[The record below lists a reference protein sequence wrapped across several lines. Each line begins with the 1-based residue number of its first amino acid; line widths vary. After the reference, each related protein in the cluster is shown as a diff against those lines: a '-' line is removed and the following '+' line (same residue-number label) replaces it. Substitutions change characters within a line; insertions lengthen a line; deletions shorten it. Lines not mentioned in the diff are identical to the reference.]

1 MADRSVKTGVLLIN
15 LGTPEATDFASM
27 RRYLKEFLSDKRVVE
42 ATGPLWWLIFHGIIL
57 TRRPRR
63 SGRAYARIWNR
74 ERNESPLRSF
84 TRAQAQA
91 LGVAFAER
99 PGIVIDWAMRY
110 GTPSIAAGIER
121 LIGQGCER
129 ILFFPLYPQ
138 YSSATTGTAMECAFD
153 ALKTLRHQPAIR
165 GVAPY
170 FDHPAHIAALATG
183 IRAHHAGLSWQP
195 DVIIASLHGLPAD
208 FIAQG
213 DPYRDQCEVTVDL
226 LRRELGLDADRLLLS
241 YQSRA
246 GRREWIGPDTETLI
260 RRLAGQGVKNLS
272 LVAPGFAA
280 DGVETLEEL
289 GIRATRAF
297 LDAGGENVTLVPCLN
312 AGATSIAMLETL
324 VLENLSG
331 WLRGG
336 DQAPGVVA

>member
-1 MADRSVKTGVLLIN
+1 VAEAPAKTGVLLIN
-15 LGTPEATDFASM
+15 LGTPDGTDFASM

-63 SGRAYARIWNR
+63 SGRAYARIWDHA
-74 ERNESPLRSF
+74 RNESPLRGF
-84 TRAQAQA
+84 TRAQARA
-91 LGVAFAER
+91 LGAALAGR
-99 PGIVIDWAMRY
+99 PGIVVDWAMRY
-110 GTPSIAAGIER
+110 GTPSIAQGIER

-138 YSSATTGTAMECAFD
+138 YSSATTGTAMDRVFD
-153 ALKTLRHQPAIR
+153 ALKTLRHQPAVR
-165 GVAPY
+165 SVAPY

-195 DVIIASLHGLPAD
+195 EVIIASLHGLPTD
-208 FIAQG
+208 FVAKG

-226 LRRELGLDADRLLLS
+226 LRRELGLGADRLLLS

-260 RRLAGQGVKNLS
+260 RRLAGQGVRNLS

-289 GIRATRAF
+289 GLRATRAF

-312 AGATSIAMLETL
+312 AGETSIAMLKTL
-324 VLENLSG
+324 VLENLGG
-331 WLRGG
+331 WAQGG
-336 DQAPGVVA
+336 DQAVVA